1 MALRLHA
8 FLITI
13 PKLFSSFSGGEGCRG
28 LCAGQGSEPLPSLA
42 CPQQARLLTT
52 WEQYTP
58 YAAASKAVFSMY
70 ITLQLLFM
78 AIHAMYLHQL
88 HTCSRQIE
96 TATGI
101 SLSFCTAT
109 NARNLQERL
118 RLVCRRV
125 APPRSNVVASAL
137 ACLNSS

>member
-8 FLITI
+8 FFNITI
-13 PKLFSSFSGGEGCRG
+13 TILFLLRGRRLQRLVCRPRQRATA
-28 LCAGQGSEPLPSLA
+28 LARLPS
-42 CPQQARLLTT
+42 ARLLTT

-101 SLSFCTAT
+101 SLCFALPPT
-109 NARNLQERL
+109 
-118 RLVCRRV
+118 LVTFKKDHALSAAASPRHVRMSSRR
-125 APPRSNVVASAL
+125 L